1 MAEASTLL
9 PEQSNLMTLVPLV
22 AAAAWVDPIIA
33 VGVNVKVGVSAADAD
48 TDADDDAT
56 TSLMIIC

>member
-1 MAEASTLL
+1 
-9 PEQSNLMTLVPLV
+9 MTLVPSV